1 MSKIENTFEK
11 IKSLIVEQLHL
22 DPDKITME
30 SEFITDLGCDSLDV
44 VEMLMNLEQT
54 YEISIPDEKAQDFK
68 TVGDV
73 VRYLEN
79 L

>member
-11 IKSLIVEQLHL
+11 IKSLIVDQLHL